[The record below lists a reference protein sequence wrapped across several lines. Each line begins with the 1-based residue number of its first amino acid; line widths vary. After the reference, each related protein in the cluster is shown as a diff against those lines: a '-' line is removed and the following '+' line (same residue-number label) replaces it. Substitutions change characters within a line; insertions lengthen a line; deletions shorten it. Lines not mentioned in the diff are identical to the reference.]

1 MAYLCKLLLMGNV
14 GKEPIIRTFD
24 NGGKIASFSL
34 ATTKRFTDRSGAVQQ
49 QTMWHS
55 IQVNGKLA
63 DVVEQYVKKGD
74 PLYVEGELTE
84 RTYTSQSGEER
95 RLYEVHALAI
105 QMLGQRSGEQ
115 QAAAPAAPAQ
125 QMLRTAASMQQQRP
139 APAPAPAQGD
149 MFEPSEDLPF

>member
-1 MAYLCKLLLMGNV
+1 MGNV

-74 PLYVEGELTE
+74 PLYIEGELTE

-139 APAPAPAQGD
+139 APAPAQGD